1 MKCSSVR
8 DSAIILYDLYN
19 LFQLLMCN
27 SFRTSLAV
35 SSVAWIPEL
44 LFCKA
49 LSIMFSTPRM
59 SFMETVKHGV
69 WATYNPISFL
79 DSGYMLRDV
88 SDLQIVICLIIAM
101 ILSMDFTQF
110 FYLLMLFFCL
120 RRKIKYK
127 PITTNTFM
135 QK

>member
-1 MKCSSVR
+1 
-8 DSAIILYDLYN
+8 
-19 LFQLLMCN
+19 
-27 SFRTSLAV
+27 
-35 SSVAWIPEL
+35 
-44 LFCKA
+44 
-49 LSIMFSTPRM
+49 M
-59 SFMETVKHGV
+59 SFMGTVKHGV

-79 DSGYMLRDV
+79 DSGYMLRYV

-120 RRKIKYK
+120 RRKIEYK